1 MTTLR
6 IEHAIHDYD
15 QWKAAF
21 DSFAQVRQTAGVS
34 GHAIRLPIDDPHY
47 LMLDL
52 EFPSTDAAE
61 AFARFLVERVWS
73 SPDSAPALAGVPR
86 TRLLERREDEAG
98 TLSIARARASG

>member
-1 MTTLR
+1 MITLR

-21 DSFAQVRQTAGVS
+21 DSFAQVRQTAGVR
-34 GHAIRLPIDDPHY
+34 GHAIRRPVEDPHY

-52 EFPSTDAAE
+52 EFDTADAAE
-61 AFARFLVERVWS
+61 AFALFLEERVWS

-86 TRLLERREDEAG
+86 TRVLELR
-98 TLSIARARASG
+98 

>member
-21 DSFAQVRQTAGVS
+21 DRFAQVRQTAGVS

-52 EFPSTDAAE
+52 EFPSADAAE

-73 SPDSAPALAGVPR
+73 SPDAAPALAGVPR
-86 TRLLERREDEAG
+86 TRVLELREDVAG
-98 TLSIARARASG
+98 AVPIETA